1 MKSSRSL
8 HDSVILECNLHLFPK
23 THIDYL
29 FPLLNERVVQ
39 KKSIT
44 KLLSILFLVSA
55 FLITCVLDVDASG
68 KQAKAKHIILF
79 IGDGMQLEHEIA
91 ASRYLFG
98 RDAELSFH
106 KLMYKGYVATWDV
119 TTYNRYALAAGLPT
133 YTPTGFNPK
142 VGYDPFKGGLK
153 PYPAQGGGINDA
165 YFLTKLSSSPTDS
178 APQHPATDSASA
190 ATAWA
195 TGIKTDDGNISWK
208 QGDPPDGAL
217 KTIAELL
224 REQKGFSIG
233 VVSTVPF
240 THATPAAHISHNVSR
255 NNYTE
260 IAKEIIRTIQPE
272 VVIGGGYPGEGGTG
286 GFNYLAQ
293 EEYDLL
299 KSPTPANPYVFVE
312 RQPGIDGSVSL
323 LDAAHNAV
331 EQNKRIFGLFGG
343 PGGNFESPV
352 AHDFPGTPLL
362 TCATIE
368 NPLLKDAA
376 LAALKVLGQDPEG
389 FFLMVEQGNIDGANH
404 ANDFQWMVGTIWDL
418 HTAVQAAI
426 DFVNQ
431 PEDGIDW
438 TNTLLIVTSD
448 HSNSYMRLHSELP
461 AGDLPTQE
469 GTCGYGGPACTYPDK
484 DVTYGSTEHT
494 NELVMLYAQGA
505 FQVSDF
511 KKNEGRWYPCSRII
525 DNTQL
530 YHIMAEAAGV
540 PQASFLS
547 PVVERP
553 RTCN

>member
-1 MKSSRSL
+1 M
-8 HDSVILECNLHLFPK
+8 
-23 THIDYL
+23 
-29 FPLLNERVVQ
+29 Q
-39 KKSIT
+39 KKGTTKVVSIF
-44 KLLSILFLVSA
+44 FLA
-55 FLITCVLDVDASG
+55 TLCLGAWVLDAHASG
-68 KQAKAKHIILF
+68 KQGRAKHIILF

-98 RDAELSFH
+98 RDTELSFH

-119 TTYNRYALAAGLPT
+119 TTYNRYALASGSPP
-133 YTPTGFNPK
+133 YSPTGFSPA
-142 VGYDPFKGGLK
+142 VGYDVLKGGLK
-153 PYPAQGGGINDA
+153 PYPAQARGINDA
-165 YFLTKLSSSPTDS
+165 YFLTKLPSSPTDS
-178 APQHPATDSASA
+178 ALEYPATDSASA

-208 QGDPPDGAL
+208 PGDPPDGAL
-217 KTIAELL
+217 QTIAELL

-240 THATPAAHISHNVSR
+240 THATPAAHVSHNVSR

-293 EEYDLL
+293 EEYDFL
-299 KSPTPANPYVFVE
+299 KNPTPSNPYVFVE

-323 LDAAHNAV
+323 LHAAHTAV
-331 EQNKRIFGLFGG
+331 EQNKKLFGLFGG

-352 AHDFPGTPLL
+352 AHDFPGTPLV
-362 TCATIE
+362 TCATVE
-368 NPLLKDAA
+368 NPLLKDAT

-389 FFLMVEQGNIDGANH
+389 FFIMVEQGNMDGANH

-438 TNTLLIVTSD
+438 SNTLLIITSD
-448 HSNSYMRLHSELP
+448 HSNSYMRLHAELM

-469 GTCGYGGPACTYPDK
+469 GTCGYGGPPCTYPNGEVSYRTTD
-484 DVTYGSTEHT
+484 HT
-494 NELVMLYAQGA
+494 NELTMLYAQGA
-505 FQVSDF
+505 FRISDF

-530 YHIMAEAAGV
+530 YHIMAEAAGA
-540 PQASFLS
+540 PRASFLS
-547 PVVERP
+547 PVVARP

>member
-1 MKSSRSL
+1 MR
-8 HDSVILECNLHLFPK
+8 
-23 THIDYL
+23 
-29 FPLLNERVVQ
+29 
-39 KKSIT
+39 KKGIA
-44 KLLSILFLVSA
+44 KAVSILFLVSA
-55 FLITCVLDVDASG
+55 FLITCVLDADASG
-68 KQAKAKHIILF
+68 RQSKAKHIILF
-79 IGDGMQLEHEIA
+79 IGDGMQLEHEIV

-331 EQNKRIFGLFGG
+331 EQNKRLFGLFGG

-530 YHIMAEAAGV
+530 YHIIAEAAGV

>member
-1 MKSSRSL
+1 
-8 HDSVILECNLHLFPK
+8 VNCNLHPFAETPLDFIP
-23 THIDYL
+23 
-29 FPLLNERVVQ
+29 PLLKERVVQ
-39 KKSIT
+39 KKGIA
-44 KLLSILFLVSA
+44 KAVSILLLVSA
-55 FLITCVLDVDASG
+55 FFIPWVLDADASG
-68 KQAKAKHIILF
+68 KRARAKHIIFF

-119 TTYNRYALAAGLPT
+119 TTYNRYALAGGLPF
-133 YTPTGFNPK
+133 YDAAGFDPT
-142 VGYDPFKGGLK
+142 VGYDPIKGGLK

-165 YFLTKLSSSPTDS
+165 YFLTELPSSPTDS
-178 APQHPATDSASA
+178 ALEYPATDSASA

-208 QGDPPDGAL
+208 PGDPAAGAL

-240 THATPAAHISHNVSR
+240 SHATPAAHVSHNASR
-255 NNYTE
+255 TNHTQ
-260 IAKEIIRTIQPE
+260 IATEIIRNVQPE
-272 VVIGGGYPGEGGTG
+272 VVIGGGYPGPGGTEKY
-286 GFNYLAQ
+286 NYLSEAD
-293 EEYDLL
+293 YSFLRSSD
-299 KSPTPANPYVFVE
+299 PANPYLFVE
-312 RQPGIDGSVSL
+312 RESGADGSVSL
-323 LDAAHNAV
+323 LEVAHDAA
-331 EQNKRIFGLFGG
+331 EQGKKLFGLFGG

-352 AHDFPGTPLL
+352 AYDFPGTPLVAR
-362 TCATIE
+362 ATME
-368 NPLLKDAA
+368 NPLLKDAT
-376 LAALKVLGQDPEG
+376 LAALKVLGQDPDG
-389 FFLMVEQGNIDGANH
+389 FFIMVEQGNIDGANH
-404 ANDFQWMVGTIWDL
+404 ANDFQSMVGTIWDL

-438 TNTLLIVTSD
+438 SNTLLIVTSD
-448 HSNSYMRLHSELP
+448 HSNSYMRLHAELT
-461 AGDLPTQE
+461 AGDLPMQE
-469 GTCGYGGPACTYPDK
+469 GTCGDGGPPCTYPEGE
-484 DVTYGSTEHT
+484 VSYATTSHT

-530 YHIMAEAAGV
+530 YHIMAEAAGT
-540 PQASFLS
+540 PQASFLR

-553 RTCN
+553 KTCD